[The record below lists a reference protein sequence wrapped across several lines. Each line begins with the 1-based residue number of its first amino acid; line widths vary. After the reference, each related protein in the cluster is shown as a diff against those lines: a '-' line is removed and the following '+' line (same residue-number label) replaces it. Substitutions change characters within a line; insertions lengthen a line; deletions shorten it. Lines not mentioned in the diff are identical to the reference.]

1 MDVHDAL
8 QCIHRAHVNTEGGK
22 FGGCG
27 KLFGHT
33 HPVLAAPI
41 NHTGEAIR
49 PALAAGYYTEP

>member
-8 QCIHRAHVNTEGGK
+8 QCIYQAHVYTEGGK
-22 FGGCG
+22 SGGCG

-41 NHTGEAIR
+41 NIPER
-49 PALAAGYYTEP
+49 RSDPL